1 MSKRTKE
8 RVRKRVSALCAL
20 CACLLAADAPVAAQ
34 SIFNSA
40 GIGLPV
46 EALDGRARALGGF
59 GIGLQGPA
67 ILPSDPAASARVLL
81 PSGVIAAQ
89 PSWVDLS
96 EAGVGQHNYY
106 QGTRFPLL
114 GLAYPALGG
123 TFTLHS
129 SSVFD
134 QSFSGESTTDV
145 VIDGTVFAATDRF
158 VQDGAISS
166 LAAGYARLL
175 DESTAVG
182 ITVGR
187 YAGRVSRSLVRAFG
201 DPTGLGVV
209 EPYQSTGTWQY
220 SGASVTGGASTELF
234 GSTRV
239 AASATWSTDL
249 DADASGDTEGGDRSF
264 SIPLQLRLGV
274 SSRLTPGLTVSAS
287 AVRADWTVAADEVG
301 AGTRVRTVHGVGAGI
316 ELTQVRLLGRD
327 APLRLGFRRAGLPFA
342 VGGGDGTEQ
351 VFSGGLA
358 LVLNQSNGVVLA
370 TTDLGVERGRRTGGV
385 ITEDFWRATLSLR
398 LSAF

>member
-1 MSKRTKE
+1 MRK
-8 RVRKRVSALCAL
+8 RVRKRVRKRAVALSACM
-20 CACLLAADAPVAAQ
+20 LAAGSPLAGQ

-40 GIGLPV
+40 GIGLPL
-46 EALDGRARALGGF
+46 EALDGRARALGSF

-67 ILPSDPAASARVLL
+67 ILPSDPAATAQVLL
-81 PSGVIAAQ
+81 PSGLLAAQ

-96 EAGVGQHNYY
+96 EAGVGEHNYY

-114 GLAYPALGG
+114 ALAYPALGG

-129 SSVFD
+129 ASVFD
-134 QSFSGESTTDV
+134 QSYAGERVTDV

-158 VQDGAISS
+158 IQDGAISS
-166 LAAGYARLL
+166 LAAGYARLI
-175 DESTAVG
+175 DGSSAVG
-182 ITVGR
+182 ISVGR
-187 YAGRVSRSLVRAFG
+187 YSGRVTRSLVRDFG

-209 EPYQSTGTWQY
+209 EPYSSTGTWQY

-249 DADASGDTEGGDRSF
+249 DADASGDTDGGDRSF

-274 SSRLTPGLTVSAS
+274 SSRLTQGLTVSAS
-287 AVRADWTVAADEVG
+287 AIRADWTVTADEVG
-301 AGTRVRTVHGVGAGI
+301 AATQVRTVLGVGAGV
-316 ELTQVRLLGRD
+316 ELSQARLFGRE

-370 TTDLGVERGRRTGGV
+370 TTDLGVERGWRTGGV
-385 ITEDFWRATLSLR
+385 VREDFWRATLSVR